1 MVYESH
7 AQAMKEGD
15 MSQETVYFQKGDV
28 TITSTRATLGAKT
41 YAIADVKSAS
51 LGVIPVNR
59 APGIILATIG
69 GLISTASTV
78 IVVVALILYGSDPS
92 LSCCIG
98 PAIIATLMSIF
109 GIVRAVRAKPKYAV
123 RVGSVTGESDALV
136 SEDEPWAR
144 EIVQAMNR
152 AIIERG

>member
-15 MSQETVYFQKGDV
+15 MSQEAVYFQKGDV
-28 TITSTRATLGAKT
+28 TITSTRAALGART

-51 LGVIPVNR
+51 LVVIPANR
-59 APGIILATIG
+59 VPGIMLATIS
-69 GLISTASTV
+69 GLISTVSTV
-78 IVVVALILYGSDPS
+78 IVVVVLILYGSDPS

-98 PAIIATLMSIF
+98 PAVVAMLMSIF
-109 GIVRAVRAKPKYAV
+109 GIVRAVWAKPKYVV
-123 RVGSVTGESDALV
+123 RVGSVTGESDALI

-144 EIVQAMNR
+144 EIVQAINGV
-152 AIIERG
+152 IIERG